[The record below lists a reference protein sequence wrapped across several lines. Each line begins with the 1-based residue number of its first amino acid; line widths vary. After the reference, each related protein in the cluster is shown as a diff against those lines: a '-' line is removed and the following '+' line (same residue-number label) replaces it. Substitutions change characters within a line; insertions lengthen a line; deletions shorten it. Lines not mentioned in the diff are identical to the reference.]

1 MKLFECQNCGQPLY
15 FENTVCESCGLR
27 LGYIPDMN
35 TMSALKPEGDQWRAL
50 AASGQLYRFCQNA
63 GAGRLQLADP
73 VRPYRDALRRLPP

>member
-35 TMSALKPEGDQWRAL
+35 TISVLEPEG
-50 AASGQLYRFCQNA
+50 GQ
-63 GAGRLQLADP
+63 
-73 VRPYRDALRRLPP
+73 